1 MITKKQAQKL
11 NGYIS
16 ALEQSAQEVAHAE
29 GLSLSDQYTTQ
40 ENHKVIKD
48 RMQKFIR
55 ELSEPTNK

>member
-16 ALEQSAQEVAHAE
+16 ALEQSAKEVAFA
-29 GLSLSDQYTTQ
+29 GATPPDIADACR

-55 ELSEPTNK
+55 ELTEPKDK

>member
-1 MITKKQAQKL
+1 MITKKQAQRL

-16 ALEQSAQEVAHAE
+16 ALEQSAKEIAFAGGKPLHVADA
-29 GLSLSDQYTTQ
+29 DR

-55 ELSEPTNK
+55 EITESSK